1 VDTLDTDAYAHQERR
16 PPGDPHAGATGTAA
30 AATGPRDAVAGVTAL
45 YTEHAV
51 GLIRLAFVMLGDP
64 AAAEDAVQEAFIGV
78 YRHWD
83 RLTDPASALPYTR
96 SAVLNRCRNALRQ
109 RSRLARRENAEAQL
123 RADSVLASAEAIAL
137 VTEEQRRVFAAI
149 RRLPYRQREAV
160 VLRFYLDLSQEETA
174 RAMRVSVGTVK
185 SATSRAISALGR
197 ILREGS

>member
-1 VDTLDTDAYAHQERR
+1 M
-16 PPGDPHAGATGTAA
+16 
-30 AATGPRDAVAGVTAL
+30 AGVTAL
-45 YTEHAV
+45 YAEHAV

-83 RLTDPASALPYTR
+83 RLTDPASALPYAR

-123 RADSVLASAEAIAL
+123 RAAEVFASAEATVLI
-137 VTEEQRRVFAAI
+137 TEQHRHVYAAI
-149 RRLPYRQREAV
+149 SRLPRRQREAI

-174 RAMRVSVGTVK
+174 RVMRVSVGTVK
-185 SATSRAISALGR
+185 SATSRAITALGR
-197 ILREGS
+197 MLREDS